1 MKLYEQEINDFL
13 EATKTKMWKK
23 ITKKDFVDF
32 LTKNQTSF
40 ICSKFNWNDEDC
52 IEALDKIYEVV
63 KEKRSAIARSNY
75 IIFNDDSRLY
85 LNQKGIKEYFKYTN
99 KYDIN
104 FLIRK
109 IIYKDDYNNEE
120 YQNYVIYSI

>member
-1 MKLYEQEINDFL
+1 ME
-13 EATKTKMWKK
+13 K
-23 ITKKDFVDF
+23 IIKKDFVDF

-40 ICSKFNWNDEDC
+40 IDSKFNWDDKDC

-63 KEKRSAIARSNY
+63 KEKRSAIARSDY

-85 LNQKGIKEYFKYTN
+85 LNQKGTKEYFKYTN

-104 FLIRK
+104 FLIQK